1 MMIETEK
8 TRDALIIFVKNS
20 KLGKV
25 KTRIA
30 KDTDDAQA
38 LAIYEELLTIT
49 RSLAKSLDCDIIVYY
64 SDQTVADAWDDL
76 PCIKKLQSGKDLG
89 ERMHHAFKECLPDY
103 DKLLLIGSDCPYI
116 TSADINLAFRSL
128 TKSDLVLGPVMDGGY
143 YLIGMKKLEPAL
155 FKNISW
161 STDKVLNE
169 TMDIA
174 DNLELTFGLLDTYD
188 DIDHY
193 KDWKEY
199 QKGL

>member
-1 MMIETEK
+1 MMIETVK
-8 TRDALIIFVKNS
+8 TRDALIIFIKNS
-20 KLGKV
+20 KLGQV

-38 LAIYEELLTIT
+38 LDIYEKLLTIT
-49 RSLAKSLDCDIIVYY
+49 LNLAKSLDCDIIVYY
-64 SDQTVADAWDDL
+64 SDEIVADAWDHI

-89 ERMHHAFKECLPDY
+89 ERMHHAFKECLSDY

-116 TSADINLAFRSL
+116 TTADIQLAFRSL

-155 FKNISW
+155 FKNIAW
-161 STDKVLNE
+161 STDKVLNQ
-169 TMDIA
+169 TMEIA

-193 KDWKEY
+193 KDWIEY